1 MLFRSC
7 PEHPK
12 ALVDHQLLLYTYATD
27 PYEMVFQREKESIT
41 ISTKASLESNDGQ
54 LLRAVALQGL
64 GILAQPS
71 YVIHDD
77 IVAGRLIPI
86 LTDWNLPKLAI
97 NLVYTSRLH
106 LPAKTRAFIDFIVK
120 EFQHL
125 D

>member
-1 MLFRSC
+1 
-7 PEHPK
+7 
-12 ALVDHQLLLYTYATD
+12 
-27 PYEMVFQREKESIT
+27 MVFQREKESIT

-54 LLRAVALQGL
+54 LLRAAALQGL

-77 IVAGRLIPI
+77 IIAGRLIPI